1 MSTETSQGLQSMM
14 EQAKANAKANQKT
27 AERHLTSC
35 SRRSQSAYRCP
46 SPRTWVGCGRSEP
59 ETVWAGRR
67 GPRPRRCGF
76 PGRPGNRAVATHTHR
91 QPTSPES
98 QSDLNRNTNN
108 NSGSGGHYLLL
119 RTILHRHP
127 VLSVGAQVHLVR
139 ADEVVLRGLF
149 GDGALSPNGGDEPE
163 EPQVNLQKPTTS

>member
-98 QSDLNRNTNN
+98 QSDLNRNTLPSASNHPSPAPSPLRWS
-108 NSGSGGHYLLL
+108 SGPPCTSGRSSASWSLW
-119 RTILHRHP
+119 RWR
-127 VLSVGAQVHLVR
+127 
-139 ADEVVLRGLF
+139 
-149 GDGALSPNGGDEPE
+149 PE
-163 EPQVNLQKPTTS
+163 SRRR